1 MDENVIDNLITNLK
15 IIEMI
20 KINEKLSIRKGHL
33 QIDYSSNI
41 QFIKRWFN
49 RDSREIIIKY
59 IKDLV
64 KEINNVFKFKH
75 NYSELKLNLLKSC
88 ITNTEKGFEN
98 LKITY
103 SNDYI
108 MIVNIDLIN
117 IKIKDYIKE
126 ES

>member
-88 ITNTEKGFEN
+88 IINTEKGFEN